1 MAKAAWIFSYKNKKN
16 VTKDGFIETT
26 KKLHDNVI
34 SKEKGFIS
42 WEHYQHNNT
51 WIDYVLWETY
61 EDAMNAM
68 KAGQGKIEARDFYNC
83 IQLHTCR
90 SLVSEFIKKY

>member
-1 MAKAAWIFSYKNKKN
+1 MAKTAWIFSYKLKKN
-16 VTKDGFIETT
+16 VTDEQFIELTQ
-26 KKLHDNVI
+26 KLHDEVI
-34 SKEKGFIS
+34 SKAKGFIS
-42 WEHYQHNNT
+42 WEHYVHNNT

-61 EDAMNAM
+61 EDAINAM

-83 IQLHTCR
+83 IQIHTCR